1 MPNVRLE
8 AFSRGSDSFASW
20 GAWVSKQVR
29 KKYEQSRCKQ
39 IMIQHVSAVHGQGN
53 ALGRSLGKIAQ
64 QAGGISKP
72 AAQIDQPAGWF
83 VEGKVAQQVSQQ
95 NITEESSSRGLNKWR
110 EMGRT

>member
-1 MPNVRLE
+1 MYPIHAECEIGGLFQGQRQLCQLGCVGFK
-8 AFSRGSDSFASW
+8 A
-20 GAWVSKQVR
+20 GAE
-29 KKYEQSRCKQ
+29 KYEQSRCKQ

-83 VEGKVAQQVSQQ
+83 VEGRLP
-95 NITEESSSRGLNKWR
+95 SRYPS
-110 EMGRT
+110 RT